1 MAKESSY
8 IKQASTH
15 VAGLENMLEN
25 MNYQQLSLDS

>member
-15 VAGLENMLEN
+15 VAGLGNL
-25 MNYQQLSLDS
+25 NYQQLSLDS